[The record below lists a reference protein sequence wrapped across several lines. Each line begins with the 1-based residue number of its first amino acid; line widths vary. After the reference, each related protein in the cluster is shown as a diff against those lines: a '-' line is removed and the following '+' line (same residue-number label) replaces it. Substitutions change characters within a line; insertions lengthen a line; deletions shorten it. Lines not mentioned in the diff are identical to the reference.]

1 MLEVKA
7 KLTEGGRI
15 VIPAEYRKALGLH
28 VGDEVILRLEDDEVH
43 ILTPRQAIK
52 HAQKL
57 VRNYIPHGRTLSDE
71 LIFERRQESEK

>member
-1 MLEVKA
+1 M
-7 KLTEGGRI
+7 
-15 VIPAEYRKALGLH
+15 
-28 VGDEVILRLEDDEVH
+28 GDEVILRLEDDEVH